1 MINPSFA
8 TVQTAPA
15 GGLIDG
21 AAWRGIEWRRT
32 GMLLLFALGSV
43 AAPVVARNHGHSLA
57 PFVTVGAIFA
67 GSLVSGIAGFAF
79 SAVAGALLLHFV
91 PPTTAVSLLLA
102 CSITTQLFSITS
114 LWQTMQWRLCAPF
127 LVGGFIGIPFGAMLL
142 RNVDPRFF
150 AAGFGAFLVA
160 YAAYMLLKPDL
171 IIRSKSRALDA
182 IAGFVGGVTGG
193 ALAFPGAAPTIWCSL
208 RGLPK
213 QVQRGVVQPFILL
226 MQIATLAYF
235 SKLGLLTTGTG
246 VTYLLCVPAVIAGTW
261 LGVHL
266 YKRIDDAMF
275 RRFVLAFL
283 LLSGGVL
290 AAGSVLH

>member
-8 TVQTAPA
+8 AAQTVPTARFF
-15 GGLIDG
+15 DG
-21 AAWRGIEWRRT
+21 AAWQGVEWRRT
-32 GMLLLFALGSV
+32 AMLLVFAFGSI
-43 AAPVVARNHGHSLA
+43 AAPVLARNHGHSLA
-57 PFVTVGAIFA
+57 PFVTVAAIFA

-91 PPTTAVSLLLA
+91 PPTQVVSLLLA

-114 LWQTMQWRLCAPF
+114 LWKTMQWRLCAPF
-127 LVGGFIGIPFGAMLL
+127 LVGGFVGIPFGAMLL
-142 RNVDPRFF
+142 RGVDPRFF
-150 AAGFGAFLVA
+150 AGGFGAFLVA
-160 YAAYMLLKPDL
+160 YGAYMLLKPDL
-171 IIRSKSRALDA
+171 VIRNKSRVLDA
-182 IAGFVGGVTGG
+182 LAGFGGGVTGG

-213 QVQRGVVQPFILL
+213 QVQRGVVQPFILV

-235 SKLGLLTTGTG
+235 SRLGLLTTGTG
-246 VTYLLCVPAVIAGTW
+246 ITYLLCVPAVIAGTW